1 MMPQRS
7 EHRLRYLRRGE
18 RKVYGKK
25 TKHALEAL
33 QGSDQPVR
41 TDPSFCLTFMKR
53 QQAGRGRKATTF
65 FSAIPERLPFELFMR
80 LFNRPKRVLGCEL
93 KPSVRDR
100 GARREEAA

>member
-1 MMPQRS
+1 MMMPQRS

-25 TKHALEAL
+25 TKDSLEAL
-33 QGSDQPVR
+33 KWSDQPVR

-65 FSAIPERLPFELFMR
+65 SSAISERLPFELFMR

-93 KPSVRDR
+93 KPCV
-100 GARREEAA
+100 